1 MGRLIKLVQI
11 TLGDHNY
18 MGCHI
23 YGDDIAVLEEE
34 EGIGDKIEDTLSIDE
49 TRHVFCPNS

>member
-1 MGRLIKLVQI
+1 
-11 TLGDHNY
+11 

-23 YGDDIAVLEEE
+23 YGDYIAVLEEE

-49 TRHVFCPNS
+49 TRNKDELEILSLIAK